1 MKGKGGEAGDSM
13 AMEPP
18 RNNIMLS
25 EIVEK
30 LVDRCYVDCV
40 ASLARMRERSGSARR
55 REILRLV
62 SACKQRVI
70 RLAIIVE
77 WVQKNVRDELF
88 FTLSHSHA

>member
-1 MKGKGGEAGDSM
+1 M

-40 ASLARMRERSGSARR
+40 ASLARMRERNGSARR

-70 RLAIIVE
+70 RLAILVE
-77 WVQKNVRDELF
+77 WVRDNVRDELF
-88 FTLSHSHA
+88 FTPSHSHA